1 MKAPFSGRLAAAHT
15 EVGSY
20 LPPGAP
26 IAELFTTAPYEIRL
40 PLSLDDWS
48 FLKSGKDG
56 EPAGEVTFSA
66 RVGGEERQW
75 TGQLVRSEGEIER
88 ESRSIY
94 VVASV
99 SPPGNGAEASLM
111 QPGLFVKAEI
121 AGQTLENVAK
131 VPFRAFVD
139 LDRVMLVDPDDVI
152 RFRSWW

>member
-1 MKAPFSGRLAAAHT
+1 M
-15 EVGSY
+15 
-20 LPPGAP
+20 
-26 IAELFTTAPYEIRL
+26 
-40 PLSLDDWS
+40 
-48 FLKSGKDG
+48 
-56 EPAGEVTFSA
+56 
-66 RVGGEERQW
+66 
-75 TGQLVRSEGEIER
+75 RSEGEIER

-152 RFRSWW
+152 RFRSVVVIRREGESILVREGLEKGDRLCLTELADTIDGVTRVRPQPVTPEDPALPGSEPLKP